1 MAIVSVAIVSSFH
14 LRNQPTKLERRV
26 ALPLGLIF
34 WVSALACLASG
45 FANYIK
51 AVTKYSR
58 RTAIVQSGW
67 KTQAVRWMLRMLK
80 GAPLTYTQVFTF
92 VAITL
97 ITSCLILLS
106 TSAQQHS

>member
-34 WVSALACLASG
+34 WVSALACLAAG

-58 RTAIVQSGW
+58 RTALVQSGW
-67 KTQAVRWMLRMLK
+67 KTQAV
-80 GAPLTYTQVFTF
+80 FTL
-92 VAITL
+92 VAIAL